1 MSASV
6 LVQKR
11 LGMKTITPR
20 DQRPPKLPK
29 PKKAEE
35 FPPVHFA
42 VLHGRVIECFEAK
55 VPVVHGGGVTVR
67 GYGSSWVGTTVHDT
81 LAAWFVDHQTGQQ
94 HKIDFGRDYLDMRY
108 GHDVTM
114 LWANDQLY
122 AVANHTT
129 QKIKYPALNRPI
141 LPQKKVGSILFHLV
155 ALPVLLGL
163 AALFLWI
170 GLAYTK
176 AAAHGHSRMQM
187 WEYGGTAVDATFAN
201 PKLHPIMHD
210 PACAAIFVIGT
221 LVVGLTPSIL
231 IAINNHRNR
240 RFNVAQTA
248 NLTYKLRQAE
258 EQWIRH
264 YVPPRIAER

>member
-1 MSASV
+1 
-6 LVQKR
+6 
-11 LGMKTITPR
+11 MKTITPR

-29 PKKAEE
+29 LKKAEE
-35 FPPVHFA
+35 FPPVHFG

-141 LPQKKVGSILFHLV
+141 LPQKKVGSGVGSIVLFLVLAVLGGIASLVLTISFLMIVPGPWWQQQPHYRHIYEQTSAASLVGLSFMAITILLV
-155 ALPVLLGL
+155 AVLPV
-163 AALFLWI
+163 ALR
-170 GLAYTK
+170 ARSNAK
-176 AAAHGHSRMQM
+176 
-187 WEYGGTAVDATFAN
+187 
-201 PKLHPIMHD
+201 
-210 PACAAIFVIGT
+210 
-221 LVVGLTPSIL
+221 
-231 IAINNHRNR
+231 NR
-240 RFNVAQTA
+240 SFNEKQGNYVSV
-248 NLTYKLRQAE
+248 KLRQAE
-258 EQWIRH
+258 DLWIRQ
-264 YVPPRIAER
+264 YAPPRIEAR